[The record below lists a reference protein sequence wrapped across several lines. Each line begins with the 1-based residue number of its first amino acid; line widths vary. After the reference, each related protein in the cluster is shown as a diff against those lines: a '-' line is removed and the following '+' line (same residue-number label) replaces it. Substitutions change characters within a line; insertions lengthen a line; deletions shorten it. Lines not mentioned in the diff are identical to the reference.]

1 MSNAKPAAADP
12 QTFAAMLAIAERIA
26 AEHEITIQAAAG
38 GSRGAEIIDWTFRPV
53 VKATRTEIYLSV
65 EENRVM
71 TDKRCRELI
80 IAVRAAIVAEWTAQ
94 GYAYY
99 YKRQRAGQ
107 GWTWMHVSGFTHMGT
122 FCKTGRYAILLPTAA
137 AVAA

>member
-1 MSNAKPAAADP
+1 MTKPTPADP

-26 AEHEITIQAAAG
+26 AAHEITINAAAG
-38 GSRGAEIIDWTFRPV
+38 GSRGPEMIDWTFRPA

-71 TDKRCRELI
+71 TAKRSRDLI
-80 IAVRAAIVAEWTAQ
+80 IAVRAAIVAEWNAQ
-94 GYAYY
+94 GYEYH
-99 YKRQRAGQ
+99 YKRQRTRD
-107 GWTWMHVSGFTHMGT
+107 GWTWMHVSGYTHMGT
-122 FCKTGRYAILLPTAA
+122 FCKTGRYAVLLPTAK